1 MTFIEKYFKLK
12 NELKAKRR
20 KKEQIEQI
28 ILEMTF
34 QKTKFEN
41 IIEFSEIGL
50 IPLNIATF
58 SIILSNSNIK
68 NSVLLLLI
76 VLFEI
81 IIGLTIVDNAKIC
94 SCQLES
100 LINMSEQL
108 LKK

>member
-41 IIEFSEIGL
+41 RRME
-50 IPLNIATF
+50 
-58 SIILSNSNIK
+58 
-68 NSVLLLLI
+68 
-76 VLFEI
+76 
-81 IIGLTIVDNAKIC
+81 
-94 SCQLES
+94 
-100 LINMSEQL
+100 
-108 LKK
+108 